1 MFAVQTN
8 PFIDSPA
15 GLQLC
20 VNLSSYPL
28 QHLPG
33 TGSSSPCP
41 AAYQHHMV
49 LRPRQP
55 KTILFTATTTTSTAS
70 FSWVVSPPIHKPLLF
85 NDANR
90 YEAWHSAMREE
101 IQALRANK
109 TWTLVSFHPSMN
121 VVGSRWVYK
130 IKRKSDGN
138 VERYKAHLV
147 TRSFTQQEGIDY
159 SKTFSPIIK
168 QATIRLIFAIVVP
181 CGWKIH

>member
-8 PFIDSPA
+8 PSIDSPA

-28 QHLPG
+28 QHLSG

-41 AAYQHHMV
+41 AACQHHMV

-55 KTILFTATTTTSTAS
+55 KTALFTATTTTSIAS

-90 YEAWHSAMREE
+90 YEAWHSAMHEE

-138 VERYKAHLV
+138 VERYKAQLV
-147 TRSFTQQEGIDY
+147 TRSFT
-159 SKTFSPIIK
+159 
-168 QATIRLIFAIVVP
+168 
-181 CGWKIH
+181 